1 MLKSVRVASKY
12 NLCDLDEV
20 YLAVHQK
27 SLTAAKTKTSS
38 MVDIQM
44 FSRTTSY
51 KVN

>member
-1 MLKSVRVASKY
+1 MLKSVRVCKQIQ
-12 NLCDLDEV
+12 LKCDLDEV

-44 FSRTTSY
+44 LSRTTS
-51 KVN
+51 